1 MCVVIVIERAPLGC
15 SGRQGKSGGFRS
27 DCWNCPSSGKAPTRG
42 EGMRCWGLGMDSQ
55 FPGPM
60 RERPGGGGLGAGVLR
75 STCHC
80 HPATENT
87 ALPGPVGKEGEG
99 GAGTRGQHSI
109 LEAVH
114 PLGQAFSGRG
124 PWRLGQ
130 YPGCALP
137 WARGSPLCRP
147 LESPS
152 TGYSGVQLAFS
163 LPRPGVGPRP
173 TVWPKL
179 THQN

>member
-1 MCVVIVIERAPLGC
+1 MCVVIVVEPAPLGC

-27 DCWNCPSSGKAPTRG
+27 NCWNRPSSGKVPTRG
-42 EGMRCWGLGMDSQ
+42 EGMRRWGLGMDSR

-60 RERPGGGGLGAGVLR
+60 RERPGGGRAGGGGLKHL
-75 STCHC
+75 SLPSCHGEHC
-80 HPATENT
+80 
-87 ALPGPVGKEGEG
+87 PGPVGKEGEG
-99 GAGTRGQHSI
+99 GAGQRANTASWKLH
-109 LEAVH
+109 A
-114 PLGQAFSGRG
+114 LGQAFSGRG

-130 YPGCALP
+130 YLGCALP
-137 WARGSPLCRP
+137 WAGLSPLSRP

-163 LPRPGVGPRP
+163 LRRPGVGPRP
-173 TVWPKL
+173 TVWPQL

>member
-87 ALPGPVGKEGEG
+87 ALGQWGRRGREAQGQGVNTASWKLSTRLARPSQAGGLGGWGSTRDAPCHGPEG
-99 GAGTRGQHSI
+99 ALS
-109 LEAVH
+109 V
-114 PLGQAFSGRG
+114 G
-124 PWRLGQ
+124 PWRVHLQGTQECSWHFHCRGLGLGHDPQ
-130 YPGCALP
+130 CG
-137 WARGSPLCRP
+137 
-147 LESPS
+147 
-152 TGYSGVQLAFS
+152 
-163 LPRPGVGPRP
+163 
-173 TVWPKL
+173 
-179 THQN
+179 QN